1 MSDELRNQIND
12 IIEGE
17 IQLGINEFLEE
28 KQKKEADQGLGF
40 VTSEEAKNLKVK
52 ISNAEIDKI
61 MKEYKKIKKRE
72 KIYPRKRLLFPK
84 LDWLSYPFCKIRKF
98 NRIFRWSSNMDKSSF
113 GCKWWC
119 SQDL

>member
-28 KQKKEADQGLGF
+28 KQEKEKNQGLGF

-72 KIYPRKRLLFPK
+72 KSNLSQVKK
-84 LDWLSYPFCKIRKF
+84 LGLV
-98 NRIFRWSSNMDKSSF
+98 DKH
-113 GCKWWC
+113 GRP
-119 SQDL
+119 L